1 MHRRRFAAPP
11 VTLALLAIFLPTV
24 TAATPAQ
31 SDGTVARTFEVAD
44 GGTLTV
50 DASFG
55 SIEVTTSDGNQVVA
69 RVTREVRDRYDD
81 DRDRILTEHEVEL
94 SQNGNDVTVRT
105 ETSEDAR
112 ERWRDDYRS
121 TPLRVHLEIS
131 VPRNYSVDLDTA
143 GGHITVGDLR
153 GALRARTSGG
163 HLRFGEIVGDVWGRT
178 SGGHIEVSEVDGDID
193 VETSGGSIEVDRV
206 SGDARLETSGGN
218 IRIEEVS
225 GVIDASSSA
234 GNITASIVQ
243 QPPADSNLSTS
254 AGSVT
259 VNLGAGI
266 GLDIDASTSVGGVS
280 SDFSVDGRVRRN
292 SIDGSINGGGPE
304 LRLRTSAGS
313 IRIRER
319 N

>member
-1 MHRRRFAAPP
+1 MQRPRTALALATLLLSAAAPS
-11 VTLALLAIFLPTV
+11 LAAT
-24 TAATPAQ
+24 TPAQ
-31 SDGTVARTFEVAD
+31 SAGTIERSFDVGD
-44 GGTLTV
+44 GGTLIV

-55 SIEVTTSDGNQVVA
+55 SIDVTTSGGGRVVA
-69 RVTREVRDRYDD
+69 RVVREVRDRYDD
-81 DRDRILTEHEVEL
+81 ETDRILAEHEVEM
-94 SQNGNDVTVRT
+94 SQDGNDVTVRT
-105 ETSEDAR
+105 ETSDDAR
-112 ERWRDDYRS
+112 DRWRDDYRT
-121 TPLRVHLEIS
+121 TPLRVRLEIS
-131 VPRNYSVDLDTA
+131 VPRDYNVDVETA
-143 GGHITVGDLR
+143 GGHITVGDLQ

-163 HLRFGEIVGDVWGRT
+163 HLEFGEIVGAVWGRT
-178 SGGHIEVSEVDGDID
+178 SGGHIEVAGVDGNID
-193 VETSGGSIEVDRV
+193 VETSGGSIDVGRV

-218 IRIEEVS
+218 IRIDEVG

-234 GNITASIVQ
+234 GSITASIAR

-259 VNLGAGI
+259 VNVAAGV
-266 GLDIDASTSVGGVS
+266 GLDIDASTSAGGVS
-280 SDFSVDGRVRRN
+280 SDFSVDGSVRRN